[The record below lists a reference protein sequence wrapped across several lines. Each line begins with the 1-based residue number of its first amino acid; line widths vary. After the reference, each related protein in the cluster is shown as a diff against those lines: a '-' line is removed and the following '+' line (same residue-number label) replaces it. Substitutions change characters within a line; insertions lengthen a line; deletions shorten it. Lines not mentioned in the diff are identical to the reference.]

1 MPSATRPPLNTDTIT
16 RAAMEL
22 IDADG
27 LEKLSMR
34 RLGNSLGYEA
44 MALYKHV
51 ADKQAVI
58 DATVAAAFDE
68 MTLPDS
74 RLQWQQRLRHIADQL
89 RATALRHPHLLIPMT
104 TNPPATPAVIERIDA
119 ILSALRD
126 SGARGDDVTHH
137 FWMFVNTTTGALVA
151 EARSLT
157 NPPAQ
162 FPDLD
167 ANDLD
172 ADADDRARV
181 EQCRAMSEFGPALAA
196 CDFAAEY
203 QRSIDTLISI
213 MA

>member
-1 MPSATRPPLNTDTIT
+1 MPSENRPPLNADAIT
-16 RAAMEL
+16 RAAMKL
-22 IDADG
+22 IDSEG

-34 RLGNSLGYEA
+34 RLGSALGYEA

-68 MTLPDS
+68 MTLPDTS
-74 RLQWQQRLRHIADQL
+74 QSWQRRLRHAADQL
-89 RATALRHPHLLIPMT
+89 RAAALRHPHLLVPMT
-104 TNPPATPAVIERIDA
+104 TSPPPTPSVIEHIDA

-126 SGARGDDVTHH
+126 SGASDDDVVHH

-157 NPPAQ
+157 NPTQPAV
-162 FPDLD
+162 DLD
-167 ANDLD
+167 E
-172 ADADDRARV
+172 ADVARLT
-181 EQCRAMSEFGPALAA
+181 ECRAMREFGPALAA

-203 QRSIDTLISI
+203 SRAIDTLISL
-213 MA
+213 AT

>member
-1 MPSATRPPLNTDTIT
+1 MK
-16 RAAMEL
+16 L

-27 LEKLSMR
+27 LEQLSMR
-34 RLGNSLGYEA
+34 KLGSALGYEA

-68 MTLPDS
+68 MALPDPTEP
-74 RLQWQQRLRHIADQL
+74 WQQRLRHAADQL
-89 RATALRHPHLLIPMT
+89 RATALRHPHLLVPMM
-104 TNPPATPAVIERIDA
+104 TNPPPTPAVIERIDA

-126 SGARGDDVTHH
+126 SGASDEDVTHH

-157 NPPAQ
+157 NPTSTPAA
-162 FPDLD
+162 LD
-167 ANDLD
+167 E
-172 ADADDRARV
+172 ADIARID
-181 EQCRAMSEFGPALAA
+181 ECRAIREFGEALAS

-203 QRSIDTLISI
+203 EQTVDTLISLTG
-213 MA
+213 